1 MTTALRHT
9 QTSHR
14 LEIVDA
20 GDEHQGAIQAIYA
33 HYVLHERCS
42 FEEAAPSVEEMRS
55 RRCDVQQRGLPY
67 VAACIDGK
75 VVGYA
80 YASMYRPRS
89 AYRHTVENSVYV
101 QHGLHGRGLGKAL
114 LHTVIARCEEAGYHQ
129 MLAVVGDS
137 ANLGSIRLHESLGFE
152 RVGTLRNVGFKF
164 GQWIDTVLMQRAL
177 R

>member
-1 MTTALRHT
+1 MTTALT
-9 QTSHR
+9 QTHAGQR
-14 LEIVDA
+14 LDIVDA
-20 GDEHQGAIQAIYA
+20 ADRHQAAIQAIYA

-42 FEEAAPSVEEMRS
+42 FEEAAPSVDEMRS
-55 RRCDVQQRGLPY
+55 RRADVQQRGLPY
-67 VAACIDGK
+67 VVACIDDT

-80 YASMYRPRS
+80 YASIYRPRS

-101 QHGLHGRGLGKAL
+101 QHGRHGRGIGKAL
-114 LHTVIARCEEAGYHQ
+114 LHTVIARCEAAGYRQ

-137 ANLGSIRLHESLGFE
+137 ANIGSIRLHESLGFE
-152 RVGTLRNVGFKF
+152 RVGTLRDVGFKF